1 MFKSFYSLSLGY
13 CAEMKV
19 CVVLE
24 LATGHWIANELLVKW
39 LLPLRNGV
47 EGVVM
52 EFLLDFSFYAG
63 DNIL

>member
-1 MFKSFYSLSLGY
+1 
-13 CAEMKV
+13 MKV
-19 CVVLE
+19 CVLE

-52 EFLLDFSFYAG
+52 VPDLLDA
-63 DNIL
+63 